1 MGSRSRAGRLPAA
14 PVVAVVGRKG
24 GVGKT
29 TAACEIAAA
38 VARQGRTVL
47 VIDYDP
53 SANAT
58 LRLGLLPEP
67 GLASLI
73 LGRDGA
79 LPLGDLAVASPWMTD
94 GRLLVVPASSDL
106 ASVSEDMRP
115 SWPIALQRALD
126 GVGRIADLVVVD
138 TGPSRGRLGYQALVA
153 ATWILAVTTGEEDAV
168 NALAAAIDEADEV
181 DASGLRREP
190 GPKVAGIVVAAAPL
204 DADGMVRMV
213 APRALIEAVQSTY
226 ENLLWEPLVPRLDAV
241 MAEVR
246 RRQASVADL
255 APAARISAA
264 YDALAG
270 ELARRAL

>member
-1 MGSRSRAGRLPAA
+1 MGSRGRPRSRRAA

-29 TAACEIAAA
+29 TMACEIAAA

-67 GLASLI
+67 GLASLV

-79 LPLGDLAVASPWMTD
+79 PPLGDLAVASPWMPD

-106 ASVSEDMRP
+106 ASVSEDARP
-115 SWPIALQRALD
+115 SWPLALQRALD
-126 GVGRIADLVVVD
+126 GVGRLADLVIVD

-153 ATWILAVTTGEEDAV
+153 ASSVLAVTTGEEDAV
-168 NALAAAIDEADEV
+168 NALAAVIDEADEV

-190 GPKVAGIVVAAAPL
+190 GPRVAGIVVAAAPL
-204 DADGMVRMV
+204 GADGLVRMT
-213 APRALIEAVQSTY
+213 APRALIDAVQATY
-226 ENLLWEPLVPRLDAV
+226 EDLLWAPLVPRLDSV

-246 RRQASVADL
+246 RRQASVADM
-255 APAARISAA
+255 PQAARIAAA
-264 YDALAG
+264 YDALAV
-270 ELARRAL
+270 ELVRRAL